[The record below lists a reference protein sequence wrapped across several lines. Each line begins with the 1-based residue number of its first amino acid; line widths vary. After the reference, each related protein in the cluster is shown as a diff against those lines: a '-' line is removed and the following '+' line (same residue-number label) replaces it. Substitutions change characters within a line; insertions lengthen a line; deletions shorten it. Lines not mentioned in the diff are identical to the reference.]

1 MAKNE
6 TAAAPAKTAP
16 GAVYTREQVMSSQR
30 YANRRDL
37 VSVLLESGKTYT
49 LDEVDALINK
59 FMKGAVK

>member
-6 TAAAPAKTAP
+6 TAAPVKAAPE
-16 GAVYTREQVMSSQR
+16 AVYTREQVMSSQR

-49 LDEVDALINK
+49 LAEVDALINK